1 MQSICNYFYI
11 SLSKNISIAIIIY
24 HFNYSFT
31 KSLRLS
37 NSKYSKLYRDKIANL
52 SRKSAGRNLPLLEG
66 TFGVILVRFD
76 KGIIEISYKLLS
88 CLWPRIHIINSMMRT
103 NIQKLV
109 SCHGSGMVC
118 SLQ

>member
-1 MQSICNYFYI
+1 MQSICSYFYI

-66 TFGVILVRFD
+66 TFDVILTVRFD

-88 CLWPRIHIINSMMRT
+88 CLWSRIHIINSMMRT

-109 SCHGSGMVC
+109 SCHGMVC